1 MALCESAEGEE
12 ECEMPIS
19 IEATQAIKI
28 VKAFLSNSEGQETN
42 LQKVIC
48 VENAI
53 SDIIDKNRQQTKI
66 TDFFV

>member
-1 MALCESAEGEE
+1 
-12 ECEMPIS
+12 MPTS
-19 IEATQAIKI
+19 IEATQAMKI
-28 VKAFLSNSEGQETN
+28 VKAFLSNSERQETN

-53 SDIIDKNRQQTKI
+53 SDIIDKNRQQTKV